1 MPEYISFLFISRKK
15 VKRQISDSSPD
26 VMLIDNEYIPSYTV
40 FMLHHN
46 ELVKEKIQAALTR
59 KKPRDFYD
67 VYYLLRAQMINVSLR
82 PLLRKVPAILDEE
95 KINFKRELQTF
106 LPRSHWPIIKDFK
119 KNLLQEIRSYRL

>member
-1 MPEYISFLFISRKK
+1 
-15 VKRQISDSSPD
+15 
-26 VMLIDNEYIPSYTV
+26 MLIDNEYIPSYTV

-67 VYYLLRAQMINVSLR
+67 VYYLLRAQMIDVSLR

-95 KINFKRELQTF
+95 KLILSANFRYSSLTVTGRSSKISRKICYKRYAGMCDSSIVIQIPTLRRE
-106 LPRSHWPIIKDFK
+106 KDPDF
-119 KNLLQEIRSYRL
+119 